1 MAKAMMV
8 LRVGEVFECGGFD
21 PNLECSSPTGM
32 DVILTQAFMMNVHQS
47 AIMHTY
53 CACIL
58 CMHA

>member
-1 MAKAMMV
+1 MV
-8 LRVGEVFECGGFD
+8 LRVGEVFECGGLD

-32 DVILTQAFMMNVHQS
+32 GVILTQAFMMNVHQS